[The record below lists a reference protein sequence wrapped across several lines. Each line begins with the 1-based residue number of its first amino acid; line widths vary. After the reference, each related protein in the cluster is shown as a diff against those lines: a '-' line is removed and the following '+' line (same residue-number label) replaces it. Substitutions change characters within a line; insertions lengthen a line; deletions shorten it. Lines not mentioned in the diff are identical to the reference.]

1 MSIFE
6 FFFKYKPVIYEK
18 GQLAF
23 QLLGSRWWF
32 SFVVVAAVIGAYYA
46 YRNVAR
52 DKYSL
57 GLVALRALTF
67 SILAFIFLRP
77 VLNVKTVLP
86 QESYIAVVIDNS
98 ESMKIK
104 DDGQV
109 SRSEQL
115 LKELETT
122 NFMKRL
128 EDKFKVRKY
137 RFDTRA
143 ERIEGLE
150 RLTFEGKRTSLESAT
165 DLLQQE
171 LGSVPLSGV
180 VLITDG
186 ADNASKQW
194 SESLSKLEAGHKN
207 PIPFYTVGVGSES
220 ILRDAEMVKVSAP
233 RSTLKESTAVVDIS
247 YRSHGFSGRKATV
260 YVRENG
266 VLLKSE
272 QVTLPADGEIAET
285 TLDLPVKNEG
295 TRMFSFTLQGAD
307 DRIPENNTLTALV
320 EIKND
325 HPQILYIEGEPRWEF
340 KFLRRAMQDDPNIRL
355 VTLLRSSQNKFYRQG
370 IDKEEM
376 LSEGFP
382 KKKDEL
388 FAYKGLIFGSIEST
402 FFTQDQLKNVV
413 DFVSNRGGGFL
424 MMGGRNSYAGG
435 RYENSLLA
443 DIMPVQMS
451 SVDRMP
457 IIGRLKMQVT
467 DYGRNH
473 PLMKLT
479 PDADANV
486 KQWTDLPPLND
497 YNKTVDAKVGAIVLA
512 KGQPESRGG
521 QDPIVLA
528 YQRYG
533 RGRTMA
539 LTTGSTWRWQMQMD
553 HQDQTYELF
562 WKQTLRWLVN
572 TSPDPVMIS
581 SDKDTYVPGEAIHLS
596 ADVSNKSFER
606 MDNAKVVAKV
616 RNPDGVTETIPLD
629 WNGSG
634 EGSYQAEL
642 NATAAG
648 VYQVDVEATQGSE
661 NLGTNHTS
669 FQVEDRPVEFSSAAL
684 DTRLLQSI
692 ATSTSGKYYPLS
704 KIGDVPEDAQY
715 VENETGF
722 VEQKE
727 LWDVP
732 FLFML
737 LCASFGTEWFWRKRK
752 GLA

>member
-1 MSIFE
+1 MSTFE
-6 FFFKYKPVIYEK
+6 FFFKYRPIVYEK

-23 QLLGSRWWF
+23 QLLGSRGLF
-32 SFVVVAAVIGAYYA
+32 LLFVVAAIAGSYYA
-46 YRNVAR
+46 YRKVAR
-52 DKYSL
+52 DKYSV

-67 SILAFIFLRP
+67 TVLAFIFLRP
-77 VLNVKTVLP
+77 VLNVKSVLP
-86 QESYIAVVIDNS
+86 QESYLAVVIDNS

-109 SRSEQL
+109 ARSDQL
-115 LKELETT
+115 VKQLADT

-128 EDKFKVRKY
+128 SDKFKVRTY
-137 RFDTRA
+137 RFDNTA
-143 ERIEGLE
+143 ERFE
-150 RLTFEGKRTSLESAT
+150 RLDQLTFNGKRTKLESAT

-171 LGSVPLSGV
+171 LGTVPLSGV

-186 ADNASKQW
+186 ADNSSKQW
-194 SESLSKLEAGHKN
+194 TESLSKLESN
-207 PIPFYTVGVGSES
+207 NVPFYTVGVGSEN
-220 ILRDAEMVKVSAP
+220 ITKDAEMVKVSAP
-233 RSTLKESTAVVDIS
+233 RSTLKESTAVVDLS
-247 YRSHGFSGRKATV
+247 YRSHGFAGRKATI

-266 VLLKSE
+266 TLLKSE

-295 TRMFSFTLQGAD
+295 TRLFSFSLQAPD
-307 DRIPENNTLTALV
+307 DRIPENNTLDALV

-382 KKKDEL
+382 KKKEEL
-388 FAYKGLIFGSIEST
+388 FGYKGLIFGSIEST
-402 FFTQDQLKNVV
+402 FFSQDQLKNVV

-424 MMGGRNSYAGG
+424 MMGGRNSFAGG

-443 DIMPVQMS
+443 DILPVQLS
-451 SVDRMP
+451 SGDRNP
-457 IIGRLKMQVT
+457 VVGRVKLALT
-467 DYGRNH
+467 DYGRTH

-479 PDADANV
+479 PDANANV
-486 KQWTDLPPLND
+486 KAWTDLPPLND
-497 YNKTVDAKVGAIVLA
+497 YNKTVDAKVGGIVLA
-512 KGQPESRGG
+512 RGQSDRGG
-521 QDPIVLA
+521 PDPILLA

-539 LTTGSTWRWQMQMD
+539 LTSGSTWRWQMQMD

-562 WKQTLRWLVN
+562 WKQILRWLVN
-572 TSPDPVMIS
+572 TSPDPVMVN
-581 SDKDTYVPGEAIHLS
+581 SDKDTYLPGETVHLS
-596 ADVSNKSFER
+596 ADISNKSFDR
-606 MDNAKVVAKV
+606 MNNAKAVAKV
-616 RNPDGVTETIPLD
+616 TSPDGVVQAIPLD
-629 WNGSG
+629 WNGAG
-634 EGSYQAEL
+634 EGTYQAEL
-642 NATAAG
+642 SVTTPG
-648 VYQVDVEATQGSE
+648 IYQVEVEASQGSE
-661 NLGTNHTS
+661 NLGSNRTS
-669 FQVEDRPVEFSSAAL
+669 FQVEDRPVEFSNAAL

-692 ATSTSGKYYPLS
+692 ASSTNGRYYPLS
-704 KIGDVPEDAQY
+704 KIGDLPEDAQY
-715 VENETGF
+715 VDTKSSI

-737 LCASFGTEWFWRKRK
+737 LCLSFGAEWFWRKRK

>member
-6 FFFKYKPVIYEK
+6 FFFKYKPIIYQK

-23 QLLGSRWWF
+23 QLLGSRWMF
-32 SFVVVAAVIGAYYA
+32 LLFVVAAVIGAYFA

-52 DKYSL
+52 DKFSI
-57 GLVALRALTF
+57 GPVALRALTF
-67 SILAFIFLRP
+67 TILAFIVLRP
-77 VLNVKTVLP
+77 VLNIKSVLP
-86 QESYIAVVIDNS
+86 QESYLAVLIDNS

-109 SRSEQL
+109 ARSEQL
-115 LKELETT
+115 LKEFEASK
-122 NFMKRL
+122 FFARL
-128 EDKFKVRKY
+128 DEKFKVRTY
-137 RFDTRA
+137 RFDNTA

-150 RLTFEGKRTSLESAT
+150 RLTFEGKRTKLESAT

-171 LGSVPLSGV
+171 LGTVPLSGV

-194 SESLSKLEAGHKN
+194 TESLSKLEARKT
-207 PIPFYTVGVGSES
+207 PIPFYTVGVGSEN
-220 ILRDAEMVKVSAP
+220 ITRDAEMVKVSAP

-260 YVRENG
+260 YIRENG

-272 QVTLPADGEIAET
+272 QVNLPADGEIAEAT
-285 TLDLPVKNEG
+285 IDLPVKNDG
-295 TRMFSFTLQGAD
+295 TRLFSFALQAPD

-382 KKKDEL
+382 KTKDEL

-424 MMGGRNSYAGG
+424 MLGGRNSFSGG

-443 DIMPVQMS
+443 DILPVQLS
-451 SVDRMP
+451 SGDRTP
-457 IIGRLKMQVT
+457 VIGRLKMLVT
-467 DYGRNH
+467 DYGSTH
-473 PLMKLT
+473 PLMRLN
-479 PDADANV
+479 PDANANV
-486 KQWTDLPPLND
+486 KQWGDLPPLND
-497 YNKTVDAKVGAIVLA
+497 YNKTLDAKVGAIVLA
-512 KGQPESRGG
+512 RGQSETRGS
-521 QDPIVLA
+521 DPIVLA

-572 TSPDPVMIS
+572 TSPDPVMIN
-581 SDKDTYVPGEAIHLS
+581 SDKDTYVPGEVVHLS

-616 RNPDGVTETIPLD
+616 RNPDGLTESIPLD

-642 NATAAG
+642 NVTAPG
-648 VYQVDVEATQGSE
+648 IYQVEVEATQGSE
-661 NLGTNHTS
+661 SLGTNHTA
-669 FQVEDRPVEFSSAAL
+669 FQVEERPVEFSSAAL
-684 DTRLLQSI
+684 DTRLLQSV
-692 ATSTSGKYYPLS
+692 ANSTGGRYYPLS
-704 KIGDVPEDAQY
+704 KLGDVPEDAQY
-715 VENETGF
+715 VDTETSF

-737 LCASFGTEWFWRKRK
+737 LCMSFGGEWFWRKRK